1 MTEATGL
8 SKLSVAEKDALIMS
22 LLNRERLLTEQ
33 VRMLSERMK
42 ELEARLAKNSRNSS
56 KPPSSDGY
64 NKPQPK
70 SRRDQST
77 RPSGG
82 QPGHPGQTLKQVA
95 HPDRVIRHPVSACA
109 QCGEALHD
117 APVTVIERR
126 QVFDLPAVRLSVTE
140 HQAEVKVCPGC
151 QGVTRGA
158 FPASVTQAV
167 HYGPRVQGLIGY
179 FSQYQMLPY
188 ARLQEVFTHVFGVSL
203 SQGTIDNVL
212 GRCHAGL
219 TKFEHAAQAAVVD
232 SDVIHVDETGMRVD
246 GALHWLHVASTAQVA
261 YYRMDAKRGLAAMER
276 MAILPRF
283 AGCAVHDHWQSYFTY
298 DCAHGLCNAHH
309 LRELIYAQEEHQQ
322 NWAGKLKDCLLAA
335 KEEVDTAKARG
346 QSALP
351 EDRVRHWGTC
361 YRGIVKR
368 GRKELPPMPEST
380 GRRGRVKQH
389 KVKNLHDRLVTHEA
403 ETLAFI
409 RDFSIPFDNNQ
420 AERDLRMAKVK
431 QKVSG
436 GFRSPD
442 GAQRF
447 ARIRSYVMTAK
458 KQGINLLD
466 AFVRVFE
473 GNPFIPQ
480 PA

>member
-1 MTEATGL
+1 MREAIDL

-22 LLNRERLLTEQ
+22 LLDRERLLTEQ
-33 VRMLSERMK
+33 VQLLSGRMK

-70 SRRDQST
+70 SRRDKSP
-77 RPSGG
+77 RASGG
-82 QPGHPGQTLKQVA
+82 QPGHPGHILKQVA
-95 HPDRVIRHPVSACA
+95 HLDQVLLHAVSACA
-109 QCGEALHD
+109 QCGESLHD
-117 APVTVIERR
+117 VPVTVIERR
-126 QVFDLPAVRLSVTE
+126 QVFDLPAIHLWVTE
-140 HQAEVKVCPGC
+140 HQAEVKVCPCC
-151 QGVTRGA
+151 QGATRGL

-167 HYGPRVQGLIGY
+167 QYGPRVQGLIGY

-188 ARLQEVFTHVFGVSL
+188 ARLKDMFAQVFGVRL
-203 SQGTIDNVL
+203 SQGTIDNAL

-219 TKFEHAAQAAVVD
+219 DEFEHAVQACVLN
-232 SDVIHVDETGMRVD
+232 SDVIHVDETGLRV
-246 GALHWLHVASTAQVA
+246 GAALHWLHVASTAHVA
-261 YYRMDAKRGLAAMER
+261 YYRMDNKRGQEAMER

-283 AGCAVHDHWQSYFTY
+283 TGCAVHDHWQSYFTY
-298 DCAHGLCNAHH
+298 ACAHGLCNAHH
-309 LRELIYAQEEHQQ
+309 LRELIYAHEEHQQ
-322 NWAGKLKDCLLAA
+322 GWAGKVKDCLLAA
-335 KEEVDTAKARG
+335 KAEVDTAKAHG
-346 QSALP
+346 HSALH
-351 EDRVRHWGTC
+351 EDRVRYWGTC
-361 YRGIVKR
+361 YRGILKR
-368 GRKELPPMPEST
+368 GRKELPPSPAST
-380 GRRGRVKQH
+380 ARRGRVKQH
-389 KVKNLHDRLVTHEA
+389 PVKNLHDRLVAHEA

-409 RDFSIPFDNNQ
+409 CDFRIPFDNNL

-436 GFRSPD
+436 TFRSPD

-458 KQGINLLD
+458 KHGINLLD

-480 PA
+480 SA